1 MVELTPEILRF
12 AQDDSRLFV
21 VTQAVRQ
28 GLVVGSGLGGE
39 AGLGGG
45 IGAWRWDEGLVAG
58 VRAWRWECR
67 LVRGVGGRG

>member
-28 GLVVGSGLGGE
+28 GLVVGSGLGG
-39 AGLGGG
+39 G
-45 IGAWRWDEGLVAG
+45 I
-58 VRAWRWECR
+58 RAWRWECR
-67 LVRGVGGRG
+67 LVRGVGGHG